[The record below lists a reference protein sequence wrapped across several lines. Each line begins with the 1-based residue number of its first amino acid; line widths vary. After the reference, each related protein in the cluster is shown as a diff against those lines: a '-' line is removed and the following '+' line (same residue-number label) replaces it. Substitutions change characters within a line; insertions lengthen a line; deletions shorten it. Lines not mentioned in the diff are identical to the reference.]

1 MFGQKSKPGVP
12 LHDSHGNNRG
22 IAAVAP
28 AARAASPIR
37 PAEIRHKE
45 RSRVTAAVS
54 PMTSAGTVTEEGDS
68 EPVQF
73 EPRREEKRLIVGKGI
88 VLKGEI
94 SACDRLVVEGS
105 VEASLTDSNVVVIAE
120 GGEYKGSANIN
131 EADIAGK
138 FEGVLTARNRL
149 IVRATGHVNGE
160 VRYGELEVERGGRV
174 SGDVQVADVAEA
186 GGTEIKAGQ
195 GD

>member
-12 LHDSHGNNRG
+12 FQDNPQNSRG
-22 IAAVAP
+22 ISAVAP
-28 AARAASPIR
+28 PARAPSPIR
-37 PAEIRHKE
+37 PAEIRHME
-45 RSRVTAAVS
+45 RTRVATAVS
-54 PMTSAGTVTEEGDS
+54 PVTPAVAEEDNP
-68 EPVQF
+68 EPVSF

-88 VLKGEI
+88 VLKGEV

-105 VEASLTDSNVVVIAE
+105 VEASLRDSDVVVIAE

-131 EADIAGK
+131 EADVAGK
-138 FEGVLTARNRL
+138 FDGVLTARNRL

-174 SGDVQVADVAEA
+174 SGDIQVANAADADGNEA
-186 GGTEIKAGQ
+186 TASL

>member
-1 MFGQKSKPGVP
+1 ME
-12 LHDSHGNNRG
+12 R
-22 IAAVAP
+22 ARVA
-28 AARAASPIR
+28 
-37 PAEIRHKE
+37 
-45 RSRVTAAVS
+45 TAVS
-54 PMTSAGTVTEEGDS
+54 PVTPAVAEEDNP
-68 EPVQF
+68 EPVPF

-88 VLKGEI
+88 VLKGEV

-105 VEASLTDSNVVVIAE
+105 VEASLRDSDVVVIAE

-131 EADIAGK
+131 EADVAGK
-138 FEGVLTARNRL
+138 FDGVLTARNRL

-174 SGDVQVADVAEA
+174 TGDIQVANEA
-186 GGTEIKAGQ
+186 DTDGNEATASQ